1 MVTLPLMTTDFSDD
15 TLSIAS
21 GGLAAHY
28 TFDGDATDQSGN
40 SNDGTVEGAVLTTDR
55 FGKSNSAY
63 YFDGENDKIKVPF
76 TESLKIEDDIT
87 LNLWVNNEETGYETD
102 FLLRSPNGYYAIEI
116 HERDNDK
123 SYQPYA
129 RGGGSWNNIHPQQ
142 NYKNTWN
149 MVTFT
154 SKVKY
159 DEDGEKLRDKEYS
172 IYVDGVR

>member
-1 MVTLPLMTTDFSDD
+1 M
-15 TLSIAS
+15 TLSIES

-102 FLLRSPNGYYAIEI
+102 FLLRSPNGYYHVEI
-116 HERDNDK
+116 HERDNDN
-123 SYQPYA
+123 SFEFMQEVVA
-129 RGGGSWNNIHPQQ
+129 LGIVLIS
-142 NYKNTWN
+142 
-149 MVTFT
+149 VTKYPEKHMEYGYFHEQ
-154 SKVKY
+154 SKV
-159 DEDGEKLRDKEYS
+159 
-172 IYVDGVR
+172 

>member
-1 MVTLPLMTTDFSDD
+1 M
-15 TLSIAS
+15 
-21 GGLAAHY
+21 
-28 TFDGDATDQSGN
+28 
-40 SNDGTVEGAVLTTDR
+40 VLTTDR

-76 TESLKIEDDIT
+76 TESLQIEEDIT

-116 HERDNDK
+116 HERNNDK

-142 NYKNTWN
+142 TIKMVTWN

-172 IYVDGVR
+172 IYVDGVLSRSFNEVEWRQSMAEVVT